1 MKTEAAMELNDLKL
15 KDLQPSQF
23 YISEKKLREVE
34 AWLDPADL
42 SAFAPIPVKL
52 LDGLP
57 VMTDGHTRAVA
68 ALRAGLEAV
77 PLCWDEDELDW
88 DMYRACVKACRER
101 SVLSPLDL
109 PGRILSAEEYQE
121 KWDAW
126 CERMQAEVVRRRI
139 SVTPYTEREIP
150 AVLDF
155 ERQLRLEESDWGWE
169 INEQYIR
176 DVSASFHDG
185 RFANA
190 LSFLAWQEGRVVGR
204 IDAVLI
210 PSHFDGS
217 VKAYLDWICVLKSR
231 RHQGAGQ
238 KLLEALLARLKEL
251 EVDTLVALTA
261 SNEEAQRFY
270 KSVPDSKMGDI
281 GIWIDVK

>member
-1 MKTEAAMELNDLKL
+1 MKTEIAMELNDLKL

-77 PLCWDEDELDW
+77 PLCWDEDDMDW

-101 SVLSPLDL
+101 SVVSPLDR
-109 PGRILSAEEYQE
+109 PGRILSAEEYRE

-126 CERMQAEVVRRRI
+126 CDAMQAEVVRRRI
-139 SVTPYTEREIP
+139 TVTPYTEREIP

-155 ERQLRLEESDWGWE
+155 ERQLRAEESDWGWE
-169 INEQYIR
+169 INEQYVR

-185 RFANA
+185 RFANS

-217 VKAYLDWICVLKSR
+217 VKAYLDWICVLKSC

-238 KLLEALLARLKEL
+238 KLLEALRARLKEL
-251 EVDTLVALTA
+251 GVDTLVALTA

-270 KSVPDSKMGDI
+270 KAVPDSKMGDI